1 MSRVDRINAGFSN
14 FERIRKI
21 VLLDGELTPENGLL
35 TPSHKVRRRIV
46 AKTFA
51 VQIDALYKEEAD

>member
-1 MSRVDRINAGFSN
+1 MSRVDRINAGFSD

-21 VLLDGELTPENGLL
+21 VLLDGELTPESGLL
-35 TPSHKVRRRIV
+35 TPSLKVRRRIV

-51 VQIDALYKEEAD
+51 VQIDALYKEEVD